1 MSDWRTIE
9 VYSTFIQITGELE
22 IVRPDRVSDA
32 VNRFGD
38 YLHLRSARAEP
49 LSVSYPILSRSEPV
63 LTVAKAGVV
72 AICPIDDAGDGTPAL
87 WREKVAHAAS
97 IHTYAFSMVG
107 DVHVEPR
114 HTLQD
119 HLERYPGDFIP
130 VTNVSALW
138 VTAISSGT
146 HALQRP
152 FALLNPAAIV
162 SFSLR

>member
-1 MSDWRTIE
+1 MSDWRTVEI
-9 VYSTFIQITGELE
+9 YSTFIQVTGELE
-22 IVRPDRVSDA
+22 IVRPDRVSDT

-38 YLHLRSARAEP
+38 YLHVRDGRAEA
-49 LSVSYPILSRSEPV
+49 LAVSYPILSRSEPIV
-63 LTVAKAGVV
+63 TVAKAGIVLL
-72 AICPIDDAGDGTPAL
+72 CPIDDAGDGNPAL
-87 WREKVAHAAS
+87 WREKVVHPGAINTQS
-97 IHTYAFSMVG
+97 FSMVG

-119 HLERYPGDFIP
+119 HLERYPGDFVP

-138 VTAISSGT
+138 VSAISPGT

>member
-9 VYSTFIQITGELE
+9 IYSTFIQVTGELE
-22 IVRPDRVSDA
+22 IVRPDRVSDT

-38 YLHLRSARAEP
+38 YLHLRDGRAEP
-49 LSVSYPILSRSEPV
+49 LSVSYPILSRTEPV
-63 LTVAKAGVV
+63 VTISKAGVV
-72 AICPIDDAGDGTPAL
+72 VLCPIDDAADGNPAL
-87 WREKVAHAAS
+87 WREKVTQPATINTHS
-97 IHTYAFSMVG
+97 FSMVG
-107 DVHVEPR
+107 DVYVEPR

-130 VTNVSALW
+130 VSNVSALW
-138 VTAISSGT
+138 VMAISSGT